1 MMRSLALAFFIL
13 SAFVLAS
20 AQEPAPSAHTTSSI
34 AGTVIKEPGSQPLKK
49 VLVQVVAE
57 NQKEGGNYTAS
68 SDADGHFHIE
78 NVVPGR
84 YRIFI
89 ERTGFVGVNGHG
101 LKSDTNVFTVQA
113 GQSVED
119 LVFRMLPTAVISG
132 RITDE
137 DGDPMSGVRVVAQKK
152 KPGKSTRESVGTEAT
167 NDLGEYRLAG
177 LFPGQYWIVA
187 MPPVDFRDYEKQEKS
202 SSAVEPQPDTR
213 YVNTYYP
220 GTYDAVQ
227 ASAVTLKAGDEMP
240 VNFTLVPART
250 YRVRGIITGITP
262 AQKPSVELI
271 SKAGDSYRANANE
284 VGPDGQFEVRGVAPG
299 SYVVRASTPAESQ
312 SFTAHQDVSV
322 VAADVDGVKLTPM
335 PSFTLSG
342 HLQIE
347 GRAAGDLPQY
357 SANLRQAELPEG
369 SGFFMS
375 QEFFG
380 TNAPV
385 DRLGNFEW
393 KSVTPG
399 NYIVQ
404 VYGGDGQGF
413 FLKSVKLGGRD
424 IATGFTASGPA
435 AIDVVVSSKGGMVE
449 GTVVEATTGKDG
461 EKDSDTVQ
469 PVANVAVVAVPEEKF
484 RKLPDR
490 FGIGSTDQHG
500 RFTIRGVAPG
510 SYTIY
515 AWQDLE
521 DGVYR
526 DPDFLKSQEANGT
539 ALRVQEGSHRQIE
552 LRVSPTG
559 EEWK

>member
-1 MMRSLALAFFIL
+1 MTRSLALGFFIL
-13 SAFVLAS
+13 SAFVFAS
-20 AQEPAPSAHTTSSI
+20 AEEHAPSAHMSSI

-57 NQKEGGNYTAS
+57 NQKEGGDYTAS
-68 SDADGHFHIE
+68 TDADGHFHIE
-78 NVVPGR
+78 NVAPGR

-89 ERTGFVGVNGHG
+89 EKTGFVGVNGHG
-101 LKSDTNVFTVQA
+101 LKSDVNVFTVQA
-113 GQSVED
+113 GQAMED
-119 LVFRMLPTAVISG
+119 LLFRMVPTAVISG

-137 DGDPMSGVRVVAQKK
+137 DGDPMSGVRVIALKK

-167 NDLGEYRLAG
+167 NDLGEYRVAG

-202 SSAVEPQPDTR
+202 LTSEGQPDTR

-220 GTYDAVQ
+220 GTYDAMQ

-250 YRVRGIITGITP
+250 YRVRGIITGVTA
-262 AQKPSVELI
+262 AQKPSVELF

-299 SYVVRASTPAESQ
+299 SYVVRASTPTESQ
-312 SFTAHQDVSV
+312 SFTARQDVSV
-322 VAADVDGVKLTPM
+322 VAADVEGVKLTPQS
-335 PSFTLSG
+335 SFTLSG
-342 HLQIE
+342 HLRIE
-347 GRAAGDLPQY
+347 GSAAADLTQY
-357 SANLRQAELPEG
+357 SANLRQAELPEDP
-369 SGFFMS
+369 GFFMS

-393 KSVTPG
+393 KNVNPG

-424 IATGFTASGPA
+424 IATGFTAGGPA
-435 AIDVVVSSKGGMVE
+435 TLDLLVSTKGGTVE
-449 GTVVEATTGKDG
+449 GAVVDAAVEKAVEKDG
-461 EKDSDTVQ
+461 NEVH
-469 PVANVAVVAVPEEKF
+469 PVADATVVAVPEEKY

-500 RFTIRGVAPG
+500 HFTIRGVAPG

-521 DGVYR
+521 DGVWR
-526 DPDFLKSQEANGT
+526 DADFLKSQEANGT
-539 ALRVQEGSHRQIE
+539 AVKVEEGSHQTVE
-552 LRVSPTG
+552 LKLSPTS

>member
-1 MMRSLALAFFIL
+1 MTRSLALAFFIL
-13 SAFVLAS
+13 SAFMFAS
-20 AQEPAPSAHTTSSI
+20 AQESVPAAHAASI
-34 AGTVIKEPGSQPLKK
+34 AGTVVKEPGSQPLKK
-49 VLVQVVAE
+49 VLVQVIAE

-68 SDADGHFHIE
+68 TDADGHFRIE

-89 ERTGFVGVNGHG
+89 ERAGFVGVNEHG
-101 LKSDTNVFTVQA
+101 LKSDVNVFTVQA
-113 GQSVED
+113 GQPVED
-119 LVFRMLPTAVISG
+119 LLFRMLPTAVISG

-187 MPPVDFRDYEKQEKS
+187 MPPADFRDYEKQEKFS
-202 SSAVEPQPDTR
+202 LGEAQAGEPQPDTR

-220 GTYDAVQ
+220 GTYDAML

-250 YRVRGIITGITP
+250 YRVRGIITGVT
-262 AQKPSVELI
+262 AGQKPSVELF

-284 VGPDGQFEVRGVAPG
+284 IGPGGEFEVRGVAPG
-299 SYVVRASTPAESQ
+299 SYVVRASSGTDSL
-312 SFTAHQDVSV
+312 SLIAHQDVSV
-322 VAADVDGVKLTPM
+322 VAADVEGVKLTPQ
-335 PSFTLSG
+335 PSFTLSA
-342 HLQIE
+342 HLRIE
-347 GRAAGDLPQY
+347 GSGAADFTQS
-357 SANLRQAELPEG
+357 SANLRQAELPEDP
-369 SGFFMS
+369 GFFMS

-393 KSVTPG
+393 KNVTSG

-404 VYGGDGQGF
+404 GYGGDGQGF
-413 FLKSVKLGGRD
+413 FMKSVKLGGRN
-424 IATGFTASGPA
+424 IEAGFAASGPA
-435 AIDVVVSSKGGMVE
+435 TLDLLVSTKGGTVE
-449 GTVVEATTGKDG
+449 GAVVLP
-461 EKDSDTVQ
+461 EKKTEKEGDTDRGNNDH
-469 PVANVAVVAVPEEKF
+469 PVANATVVAVPEEKY

-490 FGIGSTDQHG
+490 FGIESTDQHG
-500 RFTIRGVAPG
+500 HFTMRGRAPG

-526 DPDFLKSQEANGT
+526 DPDFLKS
-539 ALRVQEGSHRQIE
+539 
-552 LRVSPTG
+552 
-559 EEWK
+559 